1 MKVEKEKNIWRKIG
15 NNPFS
20 IQEGRIKDGKIPPI
34 YRLSWTEEMFSTG
47 STEGGKL
54 GRTFDFSKLKLIVFL
69 LIVSLFI
76 LLGRAAWLQVIK
88 GDYYSSMADG
98 NRIRV
103 ERADPARGVIYDTMK
118 RPLVHNIANFL
129 LYFIPSDLPKNEVE
143 KQNIIK
149 QVSKIIGQ
157 KSEDINKILETIKLN
172 SAESFNP
179 LFIAD
184 SVEYEK
190 AMLLY
195 LEADSM
201 PGVFLSNRTRREYNL
216 ICQSLSHVLGYTG
229 KISENELKTIG
240 KEYSP
245 IDYIGKMGIEN
256 FWEKELRGINGQKYL
271 EVDALGKEKNIISY
285 TKPQDG
291 HNLVLSINQDAQKKL
306 EEIITV
312 YLAKAK
318 LTRAS
323 AVVMNPNN
331 GEIISLISLPSY
343 DDNLF
348 ASGITVLDY
357 KKLIDNPDNP
367 LFNRSIS
374 GEFPS
379 GSVIKPVLAAAALEE
394 GVINENT
401 SFLSNGGIR
410 VGQWFFPDWKVGG
423 HGMTNVRKAIAQSVN
438 TFFYII
444 GGGYQDF
451 VGLGAE
457 RIGNYE
463 KLFGFGSELG
473 IDLPGETSGFIP
485 TKEWKEKTT
494 GERWYIGNTYNISIG
509 QGDTLVTPLQI
520 AAMTAFFANGGTLY
534 QPHLVRQILFSD
546 DKLVKDVEP
555 KVIKNN
561 IIKDYNIRI
570 VREGMRQTVTDGSAS
585 SLQSVP
591 VTVAGKTGTA
601 QWSTKKDPHA
611 WFIGFAPYDNPQVA
625 ITILVEEGVEGSRIA
640 VPIAKE
646 FLTWYF
652 GNKAST
658 TNAVIGE

>member
-1 MKVEKEKNIWRKIG
+1 MKVGSEKNLWSK
-15 NNPFS
+15 NNDPFS

-34 YRLSWTEEMFSTG
+34 YRLSWTEEMFSSG
-47 STEGGKL
+47 NMEGGKL
-54 GRTFDFSKLKLIVFL
+54 GRTFDFSKLKSIVFL
-69 LIVSLFI
+69 LVISLLV
-76 LLGRAAWLQVIK
+76 LLGRAAWLQVVR
-88 GDYYSSMADG
+88 GDYYSSMAEG
-98 NRIRV
+98 NRVRIERV
-103 ERADPARGVIYDTMK
+103 DSTRGVIYDTNK
-118 RPLVHNIANFL
+118 KPLVHNVANFL
-129 LYFIPSDLPKNEVE
+129 LYFIPADLPRDEME
-143 KQNIIK
+143 KQKIIK
-149 QVSKIIGQ
+149 RVGEIIGQ
-157 KSEDINKILETIKLN
+157 KPEAINKILEPIKRN

-179 LFIAD
+179 LFITD
-184 SVEYEK
+184 NVEYEK

-195 LEADSM
+195 LEADNM

-216 ICQSLSHVLGYTG
+216 VCQSLSHVLGYTG
-229 KISENELKTIG
+229 KISESELKKSG

-256 FWEKELRGINGQKYL
+256 FWENELRGINGQKYL
-271 EVDALGKEKNIISY
+271 EVDALGKEKKIISY

-291 HNLVLSINQDAQKKL
+291 NNLVLSIDQDAQKKL
-306 EEIITV
+306 EEIISA
-312 YLAKAK
+312 YLSKAK

-323 AVVMNPNN
+323 AVVINPNN
-331 GEIISLISLPSY
+331 GEIISLISLPDY

-348 ASGITVLDY
+348 ANGISAVDY
-357 KKLIDNPDNP
+357 KKLTDNPDNP

-401 SFLSNGGIR
+401 SFLSTGGIR
-410 VGQWFFPDWKVGG
+410 VGQWFFPDWKAGG
-423 HGMTNVRKAIAQSVN
+423 HGITNVRKAIAQSVN

-451 VGLGAE
+451 VGLGPE

-473 IDLPGETSGFIP
+473 IDLPGEASGFIP

-520 AAMTAFFANGGTLY
+520 ADMTAFFANGGTLY
-534 QPHLVRQILFSD
+534 QPHLVRQILSSD
-546 DKLVKDVEP
+546 DKLVKNIEP
-555 KVIKNN
+555 KIIKEN
-561 IIKDYNIRI
+561 IIKDYNIKI
-570 VREGMRQTVTDGSAS
+570 VREGMRQTVTSGSAS
-585 SLQSVP
+585 SLQAVP
-591 VTVAGKTGTA
+591 VAVAGKTGTA
-601 QWSTKKDPHA
+601 QWSTKKGPHA
-611 WFIGFAPYDNPQVA
+611 WFTGFAPYDNPQLA

-652 GNKAST
+652 SKDKASST
-658 TNAVIGE
+658 DQQLK